1 MEQNSRRNRH
11 HVALIPWNEC
21 PAPLA
26 AHVTTVINV
35 IFSTSVTDLEP
46 EVGQF
51 SKTGSR
57 KASHF
62 SKLVDSSA
70 VQNKREFDSLRS
82 GLFRTS
88 GSEILNFRFM
98 KTANFRFEVEN
109 RSQKITLHK
118 FRVNSMD
125 SRRLSKSVYG
135 CPSNESETHK
145 MKAH

>member
-62 SKLVDSSA
+62 SKLADSSA

-98 KTANFRFEVEN
+98 KQLTFGLRLKTEVKKTEGYQN
-109 RSQKITLHK
+109 RSTGV
-118 FRVNSMD
+118 RVISPRNI
-125 SRRLSKSVYG
+125 K
-135 CPSNESETHK
+135 
-145 MKAH
+145 